1 MTMFTCLLLFFCHK
15 RAPNELFNDGNLSTV
30 VPILLHWMKNCPPGR
45 TTRNGHSFA
54 DQMAPDTK
62 STLVQN
68 HEGPAENLR
77 A

>member
-1 MTMFTCLLLFFCHK
+1 M
-15 RAPNELFNDGNLSTV
+15 RAPNELFKDGNLSTV

-62 STLVQN
+62 SNLVQN